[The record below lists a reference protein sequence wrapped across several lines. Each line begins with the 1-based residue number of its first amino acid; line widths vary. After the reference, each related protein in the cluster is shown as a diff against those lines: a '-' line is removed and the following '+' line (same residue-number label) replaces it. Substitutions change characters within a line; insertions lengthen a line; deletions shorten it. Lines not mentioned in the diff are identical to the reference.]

1 MRSAAILLPWEESP
15 LPRGGVGEG
24 VLCADLGRL
33 ELGHQNNC
41 FFILLFAYRTICKG
55 FKWLF
60 LILFTSCTGEGLVEH
75 LLLFC

>member
-1 MRSAAILLPWEESP
+1 MRSAAILPPWEESP
-15 LPRGGVGEG
+15 LPGGGG
-24 VLCADLGRL
+24 SCVLTLAAWSWDTRIT
-33 ELGHQNNC
+33 

-60 LILFTSCTGEGLVEH
+60 LILFTSCTGGGFVEH